1 MPKTKG
7 YNIRQA
13 TQEDV
18 IDLAILGK
26 QFVRESQ
33 NELLGWN
40 SQKVYDSLF
49 DAIDRDDFCVLVLE
63 DARDNIVGML
73 IGFVA
78 PCFFSDVKQAAE
90 IVWYVDPEH
99 RGSKTSLKMVA
110 LYEEWAGFREAVY
123 TTLVNLNVLKG
134 DKVAKLYGRMGYKMV
149 ENTFT
154 KEL

>member
-13 TQEDV
+13 TKEDV
-18 IDLAILGK
+18 IDLTILGK
-26 QFVRESQ
+26 QFVKESQ

-40 SQKVYDSLF
+40 STKVHYSLL
-49 DAIDRDDFCVLVLE
+49 DAIDRDDFAVLVLE
-63 DARDNIVGML
+63 HKTEVVGMF
-73 IGFVA
+73 IGFIA
-78 PCFFSDVKQAAE
+78 PCFFSDSLQAAE
-90 IVWYVDPEH
+90 IVWYIDPKH
-99 RGSKTSLKMVA
+99 RGSRIAYEMIDLF
-110 LYEEWAGFREAVY
+110 EEWAGFREAVC
-123 TTLVNLNVLKG
+123 TNLMNLNVLKG